1 MAKQIIYSDEA
12 RSKLMDGV
20 KQLSASVRVT
30 IGPRGRNVV
39 LERTYGPPIITN
51 DGVTIVRELEFPD
64 LFENLGAALV
74 KEVATKTNDVAGDGT
89 TTATILVE
97 AILVEG
103 IRNITAGANPMIVK
117 NGMKKALE
125 EIIKGL
131 KKLSKTVTTK
141 EEKAQVA
148 SISSAD
154 KELGELIASIMEEL
168 GDSAIITVEESQT
181 FGLEKEVV
189 SGMQFDKGYISPYM
203 ITDVT
208 RNEAILEDAPILL
221 CDGRVS
227 SIPAILPILKT
238 LSESGT
244 KKLIIIADNID
255 NEALSTLIVNNLKGS
270 FHTIAVR
277 APAFGDRR
285 KAVLQDIAVLTG
297 ATVISEEI
305 GLKLEDVTVEHL
317 GRVKKIISTKDT
329 TTIQEGAGSK
339 EYLETR
345 MEHIKQLIEQSKS
358 DFDKE
363 KLEERLA
370 KLGSGVAV
378 IRVGAATEVELKEK
392 KFKIEDALNATKAAV
407 EEGILPG
414 GGVAL
419 ASLVKSL
426 DSIKTDSDDEKTGVN
441 IIKSALIAP
450 LKQIAENAGKE
461 GAVVVTAVQNMK
473 KGNGYDALKD
483 EMDVDMIARGIVD
496 PTKVTRSAI
505 ENAIS
510 VATIFLTT
518 EAVIANIPIEEGKD
532 SGVPFK
538 A

>member
-317 GRVKKIISTKDT
+317 GRAKKIISTKDT

>member
-255 NEALSTLIVNNLKGS
+255 NEALATLIVNNLKGS

-339 EYLETR
+339 ESLETR

-461 GAVVVTAVQNMK
+461 GAVVVAAVQNMK

>member
-317 GRVKKIISTKDT
+317 GRAKKIISTKDT

-461 GAVVVTAVQNMK
+461 GAVVVAAVQNMK